1 MIVFGKS
8 LESVK
13 RLYCVI
19 FNKVD
24 FIYLIVIKIL
34 DGVFYGVREFGK
46 GKGKIMYYIFV
57 FFLKKCIVCF

>member
-13 RLYCVI
+13 RLNCVI

-24 FIYLIVIKIL
+24 LIYLIVIKIL
-34 DGVFYGVREFGK
+34 DGFFYGVRVFGK
-46 GKGKIMYYIFV
+46 VKGKIMYYIFV
-57 FFLKKCIVCF
+57 FFFFKNV